1 MARDSAEKVAMTD
14 NSSAISVDI
23 DSSTGDF
30 ADAVTF
36 SLKQLGL
43 SQVILKEEQSSAI
56 RAIYEGQDV
65 FVCLPTGYGKSL
77 CFHTL
82 PFVMDHKLSRAGQRA
97 TAVLVISP
105 LIALMEDQVSGLKKR
120 GVKASII
127 TSTNSTSVTKENIS
141 TSKSLAT
148 DSLFFCAP
156 EALVT
161 SKWRDILGSSFSD
174 RIVAVVVDEAHC
186 VSKWYTFC

>member
-14 NSSAISVDI
+14 NSSAISA
-23 DSSTGDF
+23 GDF

-36 SLKQLGL
+36 SLGL

-186 VSKWYTFC
+186 VSKWYVLLERFLSSCP